1 MLRLLISDYQFFIPI
16 LLNLYVIWNIFFK
29 NNLAFINRKNNWD
42 KSISVKNIILKQ
54 NPNFLLKLSILLGI
68 LHLLYLLMYNGYSG
82 SFWCSHFKL
91 NNYLI
96 YIYCIVI
103 IFNLLFTNISNKH
116 IKLNNSYPL
125 DYIFAVINII
135 LLIPVVFLANT
146 LFTFFFFIELVSC
159 CIFYK
164 FILSNFNYSNLYNK
178 NNYFS
183 IYSKNYI
190 NVLFYQY
197 WSSFFSSILLVFSI
211 YYLYLIS
218 GTTEWAVVNFV
229 IESNKNITYLNNN
242 ITFIVLSVILLI
254 GFIIKLG
261 VAPIQL
267 YKIEIYKGIP
277 FLSIF
282 FYTIFYFL
290 IFFFYFSLI
299 FIYYLSSLSNFFWIL
314 LLFIIISGVFYMITL
329 IFDVNL
335 FKSFLAYSSIINST
349 SFLILILT
357 LII

>member
-16 LLNLYVIWNIFFK
+16 LLNLYVIWAIFFK
-29 NNLAFINRKNNWD
+29 NNLIFINKKNNWD

-54 NPNFLLKLSILLGI
+54 NPNFLVKLSILLN
-68 LHLLYLLMYNGYSG
+68 LLQFLFIYIYNGYSG
-82 SFWCSHFKL
+82 TFWWSHFKI
-91 NNYLI
+91 NNYLM
-96 YIYCIVI
+96 YLYCIIVL
-103 IFNLLFTNISNKH
+103 FNLIFMFISNKH
-116 IKLNNSYPL
+116 IKLNNVYSI
-125 DYIFAVINII
+125 DYAFAIVNIV
-135 LLIPVVFLANT
+135 LLIPIIFISNT

-164 FILSNFNYSNLYNK
+164 FILSNFNFSNIHNK

-183 IYSKNYI
+183 LYSKNYI

-218 GTTEWAVVNFV
+218 GTTEWIIINFIV
-229 IESNKNITYLNNN
+229 ESNKNLMYLNNN
-242 ITFIVLSVILLI
+242 ILFIILSVILLI
-254 GFIIKLG
+254 GFVIKLG

-282 FYTIFYFL
+282 FYTTFYFL
-290 IFFFYFSLI
+290 VFFLYFSLI
-299 FIYYLSSLSNFFWIL
+299 FIYYLFSLSNFFWIL
-314 LLFIIISGVFYMITL
+314 LLIIIIISIFYIITL
-329 IFDVNL
+329 LFDINL